1 MATLKLSPKDLLP
14 CLLCFDAPCTKSCP
28 HAQDPAKILRS
39 LRFANYV
46 GALDRVSEACLRCD
60 GECEK
65 GCLLDEP
72 PKVKRILSECF
83 LTKGKYPLTMQKA
96 DISTD
101 LCGIKMENPFMLSS
115 SVVASTYDMC
125 KRAFEAGWA
134 GVAFKTVSYID
145 IHEASPRYSA
155 LKNIDG
161 SFLAF
166 KNIEQ
171 LSDHTPSENFA
182 IFRKLKEEFPN
193 KVLLVSIMG
202 RDDKEWES
210 LAIDAEDA
218 GADALELNFSCPN
231 MMEEDTGS
239 DVGQIPRL
247 VERFTRVVKN
257 AVKIPV
263 LAKLTPN
270 VLSMSPSAEA
280 AKRGGADGIAA
291 INTIKSITDLN
302 ILHAMDHS
310 IADSKITVGGL
321 SGQSVKPI
329 ALRFIAELSGNPNLQ
344 GMHLSAMG
352 GIYNWEDVMAYIC
365 LGAGTIQ
372 VTTAVMEYGYRIV
385 EDLIEGLSYF
395 LANGGFSSLS
405 ELKGALLK
413 KVVDV
418 ADVPRDRVIYPK
430 FDRSRCLGCG
440 RCFISCMDGGHQ
452 AIALKDRKPFLDPK
466 KCVGCHLC
474 VLVCPS
480 GAISSSEVEIAK
492 KE

>member
-14 CLLCFDAPCTKSCP
+14 CLLCFDAPCTKQCP
-28 HAQDPAKILRS
+28 HHIDPARILRS

-46 GALDRVSEACLRCD
+46 GALERLNEACLHCH

-65 GCLLDEP
+65 GCLLDDAP
-72 PKVKRILSECF
+72 HIKRIFSGCLEAK
-83 LTKGKYPLTMQKA
+83 TRYPLSTQKA

-101 LCGIKMENPFMLSS
+101 LCGIKLENPFLLSS

-134 GVAFKTVSYID
+134 GAAFKTISYID

-171 LSDHTPSENFA
+171 LSDHSPSENFA
-182 IFRKLKEEFPN
+182 IFRKLKKEFPN
-193 KVLLVSIMG
+193 KLLLVSIMG
-202 RDDKEWES
+202 RNDEEWES
-210 LAIDAEDA
+210 LAKDAEEA

-239 DVGQIPRL
+239 DVGQIPHL
-247 VERFTRVVKN
+247 VERFTRVVKS

-270 VLSMSPSAEA
+270 VLSMSPAAEA
-280 AKRGGADGIAA
+280 AKCGGADGIAA

-302 ILHAMDHS
+302 ILHAIGHS
-310 IADSKITVGGL
+310 IADSKVTVGGL

-329 ALRFIAELSGNPNLQ
+329 ALRFIAELSGNPKLK
-344 GMHLSAMG
+344 GMHISAMG
-352 GIYNWEDVMAYIC
+352 GIYNWEDVMAFVS
-365 LGAGTIQ
+365 LGAGSIQ

-385 EDLIEGLSYF
+385 EDLKEGLAYY
-395 LANGGFSSLS
+395 LANSGFSSLA
-405 ELKGALLK
+405 ELKGAMVK

-418 ADVPRDRVIYPK
+418 ADVPRDRIIYPK
-430 FDRSRCLGCG
+430 FDRSRCVGCG
-440 RCFISCMDGGHQ
+440 RCHISCADGGHQ
-452 AIALKDRKPFLDPK
+452 AISFVDRKPMLDPK

-480 GAISSSEVEIAK
+480 GAIESSEKEIVK
-492 KE
+492 KN